1 MATENLTLDPN
12 HKPMPVPKE
21 INEADWSDS
30 SDDSDVETQKD
41 NGEAA
46 APQQVEWLATS
57 RAKRSTA
64 GNRMKSML
72 ANEEPAA
79 EDSDL
84 ELLFA
89 EDEDDAGFTD
99 EDKDDASDVH
109 MDSSSDD
116 EDDKD
121 GAAADDLE
129 GEKELERQAREKRNA
144 QRKRKAQ
151 EAIPMKFR
159 KKVRINEQPTSTGDS
174 AAGSPAPSTTGTGTP
189 AASSVRQGPAARPPR
204 PKKKSERISWLPTPA
219 DMPTRASE
227 RRTTKMSKEQLH
239 QKMIDDEIRRKKLM
253 EKMEKNAKRLEALK
267 KPPMTQAERLAEAA
281 LVEKRNEKSLNRWEE
296 AEKIREEERL
306 RKIAALNNRKLD
318 GPVVTFWSGIQTLE
332 EGQQKHVGKMV
343 SMEEKPVRRKRQ
355 SVSATLAA
363 QEAAEKEKAKAEEA
377 SKQVSSTEKGDT
389 EMMEAATKEEPKAQT
404 PVEKPGPSTALPEQP
419 KESIS
424 TPDVVMKDASE
435 QPQPP
440 PTQPTK
446 PLTLAPL
453 RGPMAPPPIPP
464 PPPPPTVETK
474 TTHSSGV
481 LAAPVLAPPAGVAP
495 PMLDAQ
501 MPGLAFP
508 FSNGM
513 SNVLAPPNTTS
524 PLSMPQS
531 SGGLSAPTPVPIPAP
546 APPVMSA
553 PATPAPTTT
562 LTFAPTHI
570 PAPTPAA
577 DQPHTPSSA
586 AEVITT
592 TIQTKQAPSPPTSLP
607 ANVSLE
613 KSAKDSKAAATQKN
627 DKVDK
632 DGKDEESNKE
642 NNSEN
647 ARKGS
652 VTFQEE
658 STAPADQPP
667 AEGEEG
673 KTVNKVTR
681 SCIILQ
687 NFDEAAIKDKQ
698 VQTQIIFGRRME
710 KLAKPAHPPLCV
722 VTGHPARYRD
732 PKTGLPYYNAYAY
745 REIQRVHRG
754 DYKFSALLG
763 AYVGS
768 GTYAA
773 KGVPERFLNPN
784 GKRSTPKED
793 PAKLAKLKEAKEAE
807 EKKKEE
813 EKKAASE
820 QRSTKDV
827 EAGDRDKRLDS
838 VQATELPPLREPKL
852 PLQLPRRASGT
863 EVLTLAKA
871 RSKPSEQ
878 LKRKTSTS
886 SLPAT
891 ATTTMMTGPVVQAK
905 LEPIED
911 LVLPPKKATSAPVPP
926 TLAKPTAAAAGGKPS
941 PLSMSTPPLQ
951 TQAQFKLVDDV
962 ETQRKQT
969 PPAAPPAESSSSS
982 AKTQSAPKPQNQAS
996 QPHAPTLGS
1005 ASTVAAST
1013 PVAAA
1018 APPAPTTV
1026 KSTNLSKNPAKP
1038 VEPSTPSTTPG
1049 AATQIQQPTAP
1060 PSQPP
1065 APAPPVPV
1073 QAPVQAPAP
1082 VAPVAPVAP
1091 AAPVAESRFQ
1101 LQPSPAPEPSPTP
1114 APAPA
1119 QPEPK
1124 MDIDTDTD
1132 MDTGNKSSS
1141 SA

>member
-1 MATENLTLDPN
+1 MTTIDLNRDPE
-12 HKPMPVPKE
+12 HKQPELPLPKE
-21 INEADWSDS
+21 ITEENWSDS
-30 SDDSDVETQKD
+30 SDDSDVKSPSI
-41 NGEAA
+41 GEGAQQ
-46 APQQVEWLATS
+46 PQQVEWLATS

-89 EDEDDAGFTD
+89 EDDDDAGFTD
-99 EDKDDASDVH
+99 EDKDDASDVQ

-116 EDDKD
+116 EDDKE

-159 KKVRINEQPTSTGDS
+159 KKVRIEQPPSATGES
-174 AAGSPAPSTTGTGTP
+174 ATGSPAPSTTGTP
-189 AASSVRQGPAARPPR
+189 AASSVRQGPIPRPPR
-204 PKKKSERISWLPTPA
+204 PKKKSERTSWLPTPA

-296 AEKIREEERL
+296 AEKVREEERL

-343 SMEEKPVRRKRQ
+343 SMEEKPVRKKRQ

-377 SKQVSSTEKGDT
+377 SKQTSLTEKGDDKSA
-389 EMMEAATKEEPKAQT
+389 EAAIKQDDKVEAQAENA
-404 PVEKPGPSTALPEQP
+404 VPSIALPEQP
-419 KESIS
+419 QKPIS
-424 TPDVVMKDASE
+424 TPDVVMKDAPE
-435 QPQPP
+435 PPQPP
-440 PTQPTK
+440 QPS
-446 PLTLAPL
+446 TLAPI
-453 RGPMAPPPIPP
+453 RGPMAPPPIPSP
-464 PPPPPTVETK
+464 PPLETK
-474 TTHSSGV
+474 PAPSSGV
-481 LAAPVLAPPAGVAP
+481 LAAPVLAPPGGVAP
-495 PMLDAQ
+495 PMLDVQ

-524 PLSMPQS
+524 PLSMPPS
-531 SGGLSAPTPVPIPAP
+531 SGSLSTLTPAP
-546 APPVMSA
+546 APTSTSALLSA
-553 PATPAPTTT
+553 PVTSVPTTT
-562 LTFAPTHI
+562 LSFAPTHI
-570 PAPTPAA
+570 PAPAPAPA
-577 DQPHTPSSA
+577 PAVDRPPRDLPSPA
-586 AEVITT
+586 TTVFTT
-592 TIQTKQAPSPPTSLP
+592 TIQTKQAPTPPSSQS
-607 ANVSLE
+607 AAVSSEQLNKEE
-613 KSAKDSKAAATQKN
+613 KSAVPQKG
-627 DKVDK
+627 DKTEQSDK
-632 DGKDEESNKE
+632 GEESRKE
-642 NNSEN
+642 NKSDN
-647 ARKGS
+647 ANTGPDRAQEGS
-652 VTFQEE
+652 SVPT
-658 STAPADQPP
+658 DQAA

-673 KTVNKVTR
+673 KTVDKVTR

-793 PAKLAKLKEAKEAE
+793 PAVKLAKLKEAQEAEKRKEKTKEAME
-807 EKKKEE
+807 MEKAKEI
-813 EKKAASE
+813 
-820 QRSTKDV
+820 
-827 EAGDRDKRLDS
+827 EAGDKNLDN
-838 VQATELPPLREPKL
+838 VQATELPPLRQPKL
-852 PLQLPRRASGT
+852 PQLPRRASGT
-863 EVLTLAKA
+863 EVTSAVKA
-871 RSKPSEQ
+871 RSKSKKTTRPSEP
-878 LKRKTSTS
+878 KRKTSTS

-891 ATTTMMTGPVVQAK
+891 MTGPVVQAK
-905 LEPIED
+905 LEPIEG
-911 LVLPPKKATSAPVPP
+911 VALPLKVTSAPALTP
-926 TLAKPTAAAAGGKPS
+926 TVKPMAAAATTTTKANP
-941 PLSMSTPPLQ
+941 PLSQLSTPTPPLQ
-951 TQAQFKLVDDV
+951 TQAQFRLVDDDV
-962 ETQRKQT
+962 KTQTQQLPVKSTSSSNSQPT
-969 PPAAPPAESSSSS
+969 PQASQPQPQPQVQQSLTVPAPVSTPIPNPAAAPSSSS
-982 AKTQSAPKPQNQAS
+982 A
-996 QPHAPTLGS
+996 
-1005 ASTVAAST
+1005 
-1013 PVAAA
+1013 VAAA
-1018 APPAPTTV
+1018 PTQPPADDNPV
-1026 KSTNLSKNPAKP
+1026 KS
-1038 VEPSTPSTTPG
+1038 VEP
-1049 AATQIQQPTAP
+1049 TQ

-1065 APAPPVPV
+1065 PPSPPAQEAAAQTPI
-1073 QAPVQAPAP
+1073 AETRFLPAP
-1082 VAPVAPVAP
+1082 VP
-1091 AAPVAESRFQ
+1091 
-1101 LQPSPAPEPSPTP
+1101 
-1114 APAPA
+1114 
-1119 QPEPK
+1119 
-1124 MDIDTDTD
+1124 D
-1132 MDTGNKSSS
+1132 MS
-1141 SA
+1141 

>member
-1 MATENLTLDPN
+1 MSTSDLLLDPSQQN
-12 HKPMPVPKE
+12 PAFTLPE
-21 INEADWSDS
+21 QWSDS
-30 SDDSDVETQKD
+30 SDDSDVETPKTDDAPQQ
-41 NGEAA
+41 EQQQ
-46 APQQVEWLATS
+46 PQQVEWLATS

-99 EDKDDASDVH
+99 DDKEDASDVQ

-121 GAAADDLE
+121 GANVDDLE
-129 GEKELERQAREKRNA
+129 GEKELERQAREKKAA

-159 KKVRINEQPTSTGDS
+159 KKVRIEQPPSATGDS
-174 AAGSPAPSTTGTGTP
+174 AAGSPAPSTTGGTP
-189 AASSVRQGPAARPPR
+189 AASSVRQGPVPKPPR

-239 QKMIDDEIRRKKLM
+239 QKMIEDEIRRKKLL
-253 EKMEKNAKRLEALK
+253 EKMEKAAKRAEAMK

-296 AEKIREEERL
+296 AEKVREEERL

-377 SKQVSSTEKGDT
+377 AKQTPSTEKADIPLT
-389 EMMEAATKEEPKAQT
+389 EAPTKEVPKQETSVDKACSLAAV
-404 PVEKPGPSTALPEQP
+404 PEKP
-419 KESIS
+419 KEPIS
-424 TPDVVMKDASE
+424 TPDVVMKDAPE
-435 QPQPP
+435 PQQQTPPPQPS
-440 PTQPTK
+440 QPAPK

-464 PPPPPTVETK
+464 PPPPVETK

-524 PLSMPQS
+524 PLSMPAS
-531 SGGLSAPTPVPIPAP
+531 SGGRSAPTPAPAP

-553 PATPAPTTT
+553 PVTPAPTTN
-562 LTFAPTHI
+562 LTFAPAHI
-570 PAPTPAA
+570 PAPIPPRDATSPAA
-577 DQPHTPSSA
+577 T
-586 AEVITT
+586 VITT
-592 TIQTKQAPSPPTSLP
+592 TIQTKQAPTPPSSQV
-607 ANVSLE
+607 ANVSPE
-613 KSAKDSKAAATQKN
+613 KSIKETTLPALRQ
-627 DKVDK
+627 VDK
-632 DGKDEESNKE
+632 DAKDGKAEESSKDKPSSTEKGPDGPKE
-642 NNSEN
+642 
-647 ARKGS
+647 
-652 VTFQEE
+652 V
-658 STAPADQPP
+658 STTQSGQPA
-667 AEGEEG
+667 AEGEEE

-710 KLAKPAHPPLCV
+710 KLAKPAHPPICV

-768 GTYAA
+768 QTYAA

-784 GKRSTPKED
+784 GKRSTPKEN
-793 PAKLAKLKEAKEAE
+793 PAMIAKRKEAE
-807 EKKKEE
+807 EAEKKKKEE
-813 EKKAASE
+813 EKLASE
-820 QRSTKDV
+820 KKTKDG
-827 EAGDRDKRLDS
+827 AGDLDKKLDE
-838 VQATELPPLREPKL
+838 VQATALPPLREPKL
-852 PLQLPRRASGT
+852 ALHLPRRASGT
-863 EVLTLAKA
+863 DVPKA
-871 RSKPSEQ
+871 RSKSKETTTPHDH
-878 LKRKTSTS
+878 LKRKSSTS
-886 SLPAT
+886 SLPAK
-891 ATTTMMTGPVVQAK
+891 MTGPVVQAE
-905 LEPIED
+905 LEPIEG
-911 LVLPPKKATSAPVPP
+911 LTLPLPPKAGSVPAHTPTLSSTSKSTPSAP
-926 TLAKPTAAAAGGKPS
+926 AAAVPRKAS
-941 PLSMSTPPLQ
+941 PLQLSTPPLQ
-951 TQAQFKLVDDV
+951 TQAQFKLVDDLH
-962 ETQRKQT
+962 TQPRLQ
-969 PPAAPPAESSSSS
+969 APPTVRSTSSS
-982 AKTQSAPKPQNQAS
+982 AQSTPQTSKAPSPVAEVPVSAPTSNPTTAPASVPAPAQAS
-996 QPHAPTLGS
+996 TAVPAQAQPPTRPNAP
-1005 ASTVAAST
+1005 AEPAKKIEPAKPAET
-1013 PVAAA
+1013 PQ
-1018 APPAPTTV
+1018 PPAPT
-1026 KSTNLSKNPAKP
+1026 
-1038 VEPSTPSTTPG
+1038 
-1049 AATQIQQPTAP
+1049 
-1060 PSQPP
+1060 P
-1065 APAPPVPV
+1065 APS
-1073 QAPVQAPAP
+1073 
-1082 VAPVAPVAP
+1082 
-1091 AAPVAESRFQ
+1091 APVAEPRFQ
-1101 LQPSPAPEPSPTP
+1101 F
-1114 APAPA
+1114 APAPGSDK
-1119 QPEPK
+1119 P
-1124 MDIDTDTD
+1124 
-1132 MDTGNKSSS
+1132 S
-1141 SA
+1141 

>member
-1 MATENLTLDPN
+1 MTTIDFNPDPKQK
-12 HKPMPVPKE
+12 HADFLLSKH
-21 INEADWSDS
+21 INQEDWSDS
-30 SDDSDVETQKD
+30 SDDSHVETPNDGQA
-41 NGEAA
+41 GQQ
-46 APQQVEWLATS
+46 PQQQVEWLATS

-151 EAIPMKFR
+151 EAIPIKFR
-159 KKVRINEQPTSTGDS
+159 KKVRIEQPPSASTGDS
-174 AAGSPAPSTTGTGTP
+174 AAGSPAPSTTGTTP
-189 AASSVRQGPAARPPR
+189 AASSVRQGPTSRPPR
-204 PKKKSERISWLPTPA
+204 PKKKSERTSWLPTPA

-296 AEKIREEERL
+296 AEKVREEERL

-343 SMEEKPVRRKRQ
+343 SMEEKPVRKKRQ

-377 SKQVSSTEKGDT
+377 SKQTSSAEKGDIPMT
-389 EMMEAATKEEPKAQT
+389 EATTKQDNKSEI
-404 PVEKPGPSTALPEQP
+404 PVEKTDLSTALPEQP
-419 KESIS
+419 KEPIS
-424 TPDVVMKDASE
+424 TPDVVMKDAPE
-435 QPQPP
+435 QPQQ
-440 PTQPTK
+440 TQLPQ

-464 PPPPPTVETK
+464 PPPPLETK
-474 TTHSSGV
+474 PAPSSSGV

-501 MPGLAFP
+501 IPGLAFP

-513 SNVLAPPNTTS
+513 SNVLAPPNTAS

-531 SGGLSAPTPVPIPAP
+531 SGGLGAPTPAPAPAPAPTP

-553 PATPAPTTT
+553 PVTSASTTT
-562 LTFAPTHI
+562 LTFAPAHI
-570 PAPTPAA
+570 PAPTPAV
-577 DQPHTPSSA
+577 DLPPRDTSSPA
-586 AEVITT
+586 TKILTT
-592 TIQTKQAPSPPTSLP
+592 TIQTKQAPTPPSSQP
-607 ANVSLE
+607 ATVGPE
-613 KSAKDSKAAATQKN
+613 KSNKDNTSVVLKKDDKGEKDSK
-627 DKVDK
+627 
-632 DGKDEESNKE
+632 GEESNKE
-642 NNSEN
+642 KKFEN
-647 ARKGS
+647 AEKGPAGP
-652 VTFQEE
+652 QEG
-658 STAPADQPP
+658 STAPTDQP

-732 PKTGLPYYNAYAY
+732 PKTGLPYFNAYAY

-793 PAKLAKLKEAKEAE
+793 PAKLAKLKEAQEAE
-807 EKKKEE
+807 EKDKE
-813 EKKAASE
+813 KQAAASE
-820 QRSTKDV
+820 QKAAKEV
-827 EAGDRDKRLDS
+827 EAGDRDKKLDN
-838 VQATELPPLREPKL
+838 VQATELPPLREPKV

-863 EVLTLAKA
+863 EVLTKA
-871 RSKPSEQ
+871 RSKSKDTRPSEQ
-878 LKRKTSTS
+878 LKRTTSTS

-891 ATTTMMTGPVVQAK
+891 MTMTGPVVRAK
-905 LEPIED
+905 LEPID
-911 LVLPPKKATSAPVPP
+911 DVALPPTKAASAPAQP
-926 TLAKPTAAAAGGKPS
+926 TSKPAAAAAAAGAAKPS
-941 PLSMSTPPLQ
+941 PPQMSTSTSTPPLQ
-951 TQAQFKLVDDV
+951 TQAQFKLVDDAD
-962 ETQRKQT
+962 TQTQSPP
-969 PPAAPPAESSSSS
+969 PPADPTPSSSSKAQATPKAAQSQPQSQPSQAPDSTPNS
-982 AKTQSAPKPQNQAS
+982 ASAPA
-996 QPHAPTLGS
+996 
-1005 ASTVAAST
+1005 
-1013 PVAAA
+1013 
-1018 APPAPTTV
+1018 PAPTT
-1026 KSTNLSKNPAKP
+1026 PA
-1038 VEPSTPSTTPG
+1038 E
-1049 AATQIQQPTAP
+1049 Q
-1060 PSQPP
+1060 
-1065 APAPPVPV
+1065 
-1073 QAPVQAPAP
+1073 
-1082 VAPVAPVAP
+1082 
-1091 AAPVAESRFQ
+1091 
-1101 LQPSPAPEPSPTP
+1101 
-1114 APAPA
+1114 
-1119 QPEPK
+1119 
-1124 MDIDTDTD
+1124 
-1132 MDTGNKSSS
+1132 
-1141 SA
+1141 